1 MVIELERPGTEER
14 TRLWRRHLAS
24 VTCAPDVRPG
34 ELAATYD
41 LVGGQIAQ
49 AVAWAEQ
56 IALRRRDRAVHK
68 DDLAAGAQTQLRGRI
83 GDFTDASRVRL
94 TMDNLVLPD
103 EPLGKVKELLAACR
117 ARTRVLDGW
126 GFGSRL
132 ATGKGLV
139 ALFAGEAGTGKT
151 LTAEILAGELGMS
164 LHIVAIPK
172 IVSKWVGETEQNIRS
187 VFQVARAHH
196 AILLFDEADSLFAK
210 RVAVEKAQDHFQNME
225 VNLLLQEVE
234 RFEGIVLLTT
244 NLEANMDKAFQ
255 RRILFKIDFPS
266 PGPDERARIWR
277 TLIPREAPIEGSI
290 DFAELGFALELTGGQ
305 IKNAVLRAAYSACA
319 HGRGLT
325 QEGLLESGRREAQTA
340 GKLVRMIR

>member
-1 MVIELERPGTEER
+1 
-14 TRLWRRHLAS
+14 
-24 VTCAPDVRPG
+24 
-34 ELAATYD
+34 
-41 LVGGQIAQ
+41 
-49 AVAWAEQ
+49 
-56 IALRRRDRAVHK
+56 
-68 DDLAAGAQTQLRGRI
+68 
-83 GDFTDASRVRL
+83 
-94 TMDNLVLPD
+94 MDNLVLPD
-103 EPLGKVKELLAACR
+103 EPLAKVKELLAACR

-139 ALFAGEAGTGKT
+139 ALFAGEAGTDKT

-290 DFAELGFALELTGGQ
+290 DFGELGFALELTGGQ

-319 HGRGLT
+319 HRRGLT

-340 GKLVRMIR
+340 GKLVRMLR